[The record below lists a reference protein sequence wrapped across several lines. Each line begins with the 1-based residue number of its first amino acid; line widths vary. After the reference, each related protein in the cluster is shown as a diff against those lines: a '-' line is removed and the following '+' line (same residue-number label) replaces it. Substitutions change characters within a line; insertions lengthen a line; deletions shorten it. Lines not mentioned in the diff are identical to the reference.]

1 MKNKEA
7 ICEMLEE
14 QEREILKK
22 GSMDERDLKNLYRLS
37 AIVTDYETREAMKMG
52 GYSQHYPPHM
62 WMGRMNSYEN
72 SMDMPSEGNST
83 RRGRDMRTGRY
94 VSRDG
99 GSYEGS
105 YGNSY
110 DGSYNGSYDGSYR
123 GSYGRYSREEVADQ
137 FKGKLRKLMDEAP
150 NEDAKDTIRQAI
162 NSMR

>member
-14 QEREILKK
+14 VERDILKK
-22 GSMDERDLKNLYRLS
+22 GSINEHDLKNLYRIS
-37 AIVTDYETREAMKMG
+37 AIVTDYETREAMKREENKG

-62 WMGRMNSYEN
+62 WMDRMNSYE
-72 SMDMPSEGNST
+72 MPSEGNST
-83 RRGRDMRTGRY
+83 RRGRDMRIGRY

-105 YGNSY
+105 YENSY
-110 DGSYNGSYDGSYR
+110 GDSYDDGASR
-123 GSYGRYSREEVADQ
+123 NSYGRYSREEVTDQ

-150 NEDAKDTIRQAI
+150 NEGAKDSIRQAI

>member
-14 QEREILKK
+14 LERDILKK
-22 GSMDERDLKNLYRLS
+22 GSMDERDLKNLYRIS

-52 GYSQHYPPHM
+52 GYSQHYPPNM
-62 WMGRMNSYEN
+62 WMDRINSYEN
-72 SMDMPSEGNST
+72 SMGMSREGNST

-94 VSRDG
+94 VSRDS
-99 GSYEGS
+99 GSYDGS

-110 DGSYNGSYDGSYR
+110 DGSYDGSY
-123 GSYGRYSREEVADQ
+123 GEYSREEVADQ

-150 NEDAKDTIRQAI
+150 TEEAKNTIRQAI
-162 NSMR
+162 NSIR